1 MMGMNI
7 IMKNVVLQNINEV
20 EKFLSGNQGA
30 DFELHSRQDRYELI
44 RDSLVR
50 LGYKKLPK
58 KDRGKVKQ
66 FIRLVTGYSEKQL
79 KRLIKR
85 WKKGGLSYQK
95 RKAVGAAIRTYQA
108 PDIALLIKTDVL
120 HKTPHGRA
128 TQEILRREYFTFGQ
142 KTYATIAQISVS
154 HIYNLRKTNQ
164 QYLSSEALIYTKTP
178 NTPVNIGE
186 RRKPQPEGKPGYLRV
201 DSVHQGDKEGEKGVY
216 HINIVDEITQWEI
229 VGCVEKIS
237 DLYLVPLLEKLLEQF
252 PFVIINFH
260 SDNGSEYLNKTVAQ
274 ILNRLLITQTKS
286 RSRRTN
292 DQALVEGKN
301 GSVIRKHMGRNYIP
315 QVNAPIIE
323 EFYEQ
328 YFNIYL
334 NFHRICGFAK
344 EYTDKRGK
352 IRKKYETYLTPY
364 GRLRVLP
371 AAEQYLKPGVT
382 FADLDKIAY
391 AMSDN
396 EFAEQMKKAK
406 TILAKKLKN

>member
-1 MMGMNI
+1 MMNMNI
-7 IMKNVVLQNINEV
+7 IMKNLVLQSIIEV
-20 EKFLSGNQGA
+20 EQFLAGNQNVA
-30 DFELHSRQDRYELI
+30 FELRSRQERYDLV

-50 LGYKKLPK
+50 LRYKTLSK
-58 KDRGKVKQ
+58 KDKGKVKQ
-66 FIRLVTGYSEKQL
+66 FLQLVTGYSRKQL
-79 KRLIKR
+79 KRLIKQ
-85 WKKGGLSYQK
+85 WKKGSLHYQK

-108 PDIALLIKTDVL
+108 ADIALLIKTDIL

-142 KTYATIAQISVS
+142 EAYLTIAKISVS

-164 QYLSSEALIYTKTP
+164 QYLSSEALSYTKTP

-186 RRKPQPEGKPGYLRV
+186 RCKPQPEGKPGYLRV

-216 HINIVDEITQWEI
+216 HINIIDEVTQWEI
-229 VGCVEKIS
+229 VGCTEKIS
-237 DLYLVPLLEKLLEQF
+237 DLYLAPLLEKLLEQF

-286 RSRRTN
+286 RARRTN

-301 GSVIRKHMGRNYIP
+301 GSVIRKHMGRNYIA
-315 QVNAPIIE
+315 QSNAPLIE

-334 NFHRICGFAK
+334 NFHRICGFATIKVDRKGK
-344 EYTDKRGK
+344 ERRVYDVYR
-352 IRKKYETYLTPY
+352 TPY
-364 GRLRVLP
+364 EALRSHLN
-371 AAEQYLKPGVT
+371 ASDFLKEGIS
-382 FADLDKIAY
+382 FEILDKIAY

-396 EFAEQMKKAK
+396 KFAEQMKKAK

>member
-1 MMGMNI
+1 MMDMNI
-7 IMKNVVLQNINEV
+7 IMQKIELQNIVEV
-20 EKFLSGNQGA
+20 EQFLAGNQSA
-30 DFELHSRQDRYELI
+30 VFELHSRQDRYELI

-50 LGYKKLPK
+50 LRYKTLPK
-58 KDRGKVKQ
+58 KDKGKVKQ
-66 FIRLVTGYSEKQL
+66 FLRLVTGYSGKQL

-85 WKKGGLSYQK
+85 WKKGGLSYHK

-108 PDIALLIKTDVL
+108 VDIALLIKTDIL

-128 TQEILRREYFTFGQ
+128 TQEVLRREYFTFGQ
-142 KTYATIAQISVS
+142 ETYETIAKISVS

-164 QYLSSEALIYTKTP
+164 QYLSSEALTYTKTS

-216 HINIVDEITQWEI
+216 HINIIDEVTQWEI

-237 DLYLVPLLEKLLEQF
+237 DLYLAPLLEKLLGQF
-252 PFVIINFH
+252 PFVVINFH
-260 SDNGSEYLNKTVAQ
+260 SDNGSEYLNKTVAK

-286 RSRRTN
+286 RARRTN

-301 GSVIRKHMGRNYIP
+301 GSIIRKHMGRNYIA
-315 QVNAPIIE
+315 QSNAPLIE

-328 YFNIYL
+328 HFNFYL
-334 NFHRICGFAK
+334 NFHRICGFATTKIDRKGK
-344 EYTDKRGK
+344 E
-352 IRKKYETYLTPY
+352 RKVYDVYQTPY
-364 GRLRVLP
+364 E
-371 AAEQYLKPGVT
+371 ALKSHLNASDFLKEGVS
-382 FADLDKIAY
+382 FEILDKIAY

-396 EFAEQMKKAK
+396 EFAEEMKKAK
-406 TILAKKLKN
+406 TVLAKKLKN

>member
-1 MMGMNI
+1 MNI
-7 IMKNVVLQNINEV
+7 IMKNLVLQSIIEV
-20 EKFLSGNQGA
+20 EQFLAGNQNVA
-30 DFELHSRQDRYELI
+30 FELRSRQERYDLV

-50 LGYKKLPK
+50 LRYKTLSK
-58 KDRGKVKQ
+58 KDKGKVKQ
-66 FIRLVTGYSEKQL
+66 FLQLVTGYSRKQL
-79 KRLIKR
+79 KRLIKQ
-85 WKKGGLSYQK
+85 WKKGSLHYQK

-108 PDIALLIKTDVL
+108 ADIALLIKTDIL

-142 KTYATIAQISVS
+142 EAYLTIAKISVS

-164 QYLSSEALIYTKTP
+164 QYLSSEALSYTKTP

-186 RRKPQPEGKPGYLRV
+186 RCKPQPEGKPGYLRV

-216 HINIVDEITQWEI
+216 HINIIDEVTQWEI
-229 VGCVEKIS
+229 VGCTEKIS
-237 DLYLVPLLEKLLEQF
+237 DLYLAPLLEKLLEQF

-286 RSRRTN
+286 RARRTN

-301 GSVIRKHMGRNYIP
+301 GSVIRKHMGRNYIA
-315 QVNAPIIE
+315 QSNAPLIE

-334 NFHRICGFAK
+334 NFHRICGFATIKVDRKGK
-344 EYTDKRGK
+344 ERRVYDVYR
-352 IRKKYETYLTPY
+352 TPY
-364 GRLRVLP
+364 EALRSHLN
-371 AAEQYLKPGVT
+371 ASDFLKEGIS
-382 FADLDKIAY
+382 FEILDKIAY

-396 EFAEQMKKAK
+396 KFAEQMKKAK

>member
-1 MMGMNI
+1 MMDMNI
-7 IMKNVVLQNINEV
+7 IMKNVVLNNISEV
-20 EKFLSGNQGA
+20 EQFLAGNQGTA
-30 DFELHSRQDRYELI
+30 FELHSRQDRYDLI

-50 LGYKKLPK
+50 LRYQALSK

-66 FIRLVTGYSEKQL
+66 LLQLVTGYSGKQL
-79 KRLIKR
+79 KRLIKKWR
-85 WKKGGLSYQK
+85 KGGLHYQK
-95 RKAVGAAIRTYQA
+95 RKPVGAAVRTYQA
-108 PDIALLIKTDVL
+108 ADITLLIKTDVL

-128 TQEILRREYFTFGQ
+128 TQELLRREYFTFGQ
-142 KTYATIAQISVS
+142 EAYATIAKISVS

-164 QYLSSEALIYTKTP
+164 QYLSSEALTYTKTP
-178 NTPVNIGE
+178 TTPVNIGE
-186 RRKPQPEGKPGYLRV
+186 RRKPQPQGKPGYLRI

-216 HINIVDEITQWEI
+216 HINIIDEVTQWEI

-237 DLYLVPLLEKLLEQF
+237 DLYLAPLLEKLLEQF

-274 ILNRLLITQTKS
+274 ILNRLLIIQTKS

-301 GSVIRKHMGRNYIP
+301 GSIIRKHMGRNYIA
-315 QVNAPIIE
+315 QLNAPVIE

-328 YFNIYL
+328 YFNVYL
-334 NFHRICGFAK
+334 NYHRICGFAK

-364 GRLRVLP
+364 GRLGLLP
-371 AAEQYLKPGVT
+371 QAEQYLKPGIS
-382 FADLDKIAY
+382 FEYLDKIAY

-406 TILAKKLKN
+406 IVLAKKIKN

>member
-7 IMKNVVLQNINEV
+7 IMKNVELHNISEV
-20 EKFLSGNQGA
+20 EQFLAGNQGVA
-30 DFELHSRQDRYELI
+30 FELHSRQDRYDLI

-50 LGYKKLPK
+50 LRYQTLSK

-66 FIRLVTGYSEKQL
+66 LLRLVTGYSGKQL
-79 KRLIKR
+79 KRLIKKWR
-85 WKKGGLSYQK
+85 KGGLYYQK
-95 RKAVGAAIRTYQA
+95 RKAVGAAVRTYQA
-108 PDIALLIKTDVL
+108 ADIALLIKTDVL

-128 TQEILRREYFTFGQ
+128 TQELLRREYFTFGQ
-142 KTYATIAQISVS
+142 EDYATIAKISVS

-164 QYLSSEALIYTKTP
+164 QYLSSEALSYTKTP

-186 RRKPQPEGKPGYLRV
+186 RRKPQPQGKPGYLRI

-216 HINIVDEITQWEI
+216 HINIIDEVTQWEI
-229 VGCVEKIS
+229 VGCVERIS
-237 DLYLVPLLEKLLEQF
+237 DLYLAPLLEKLLEQF

-292 DQALVEGKN
+292 DQALVESKN
-301 GSVIRKHMGRNYIP
+301 GSIIRKHMGRNYIA
-315 QVNAPIIE
+315 QLNAPVIE

-328 YFNIYL
+328 YFNVYL

-344 EYTDKRGK
+344 EYMDKRGK

-364 GRLRVLP
+364 GRLRSLP
-371 AAEQYLKPGVT
+371 QSEQYLKPGIS

-396 EFAEQMKKAK
+396 EFAEEMKKAK
-406 TILAKKLKN
+406 TVLAKKIKN